1 MRILH
6 RTPRPTKTRIS
17 SPMRFTLI
25 LLGLLF
31 SHSTLAGILS
41 FSLSECPCSVALVVN
56 IYNVS
61 NSFGDLRE
69 PYQRHR
75 FEIAAPDAR
84 YTLKGLPP
92 GDYALLIYHDE
103 NRNGELDQNFVG
115 IPREPIALSNN
126 YLPKGPDRKST
137 RLNSSHVPI
146 SYAVFCFTTTSTR
159 AVSR

>member
-17 SPMRFTLI
+17 SPMRFTLT

-31 SHSTLAGILS
+31 CHSTLSGILS
-41 FSLSECPCSVALVVN
+41 YSLSNSPVSGVLVVT
-56 IYNVS
+56 IDS
-61 NSFGDLRE
+61 AANSFGDLRE

-126 YLPKGPDRKST
+126 YLPKGPPSLSRASISVEDRKS
-137 RLNSSHVPI
+137 
-146 SYAVFCFTTTSTR
+146 
-159 AVSR
+159 